1 MKHAP
6 GNPALSL
13 FACGC
18 RLLGTIFSILGW
30 EIMHPSEAQLAAA
43 VSAAKAKQALTQ
55 TEQDGF
61 LGSVF
66 NAEQIELVDKW
77 IATNDSAIDRSEL
90 GLKVKK

>member
-1 MKHAP
+1 M
-6 GNPALSL
+6 
-13 FACGC
+13 
-18 RLLGTIFSILGW
+18 
-30 EIMHPSEAQLAAA
+30 PSTEAQLAAA
-43 VSAAKAKQALTQ
+43 MSVAKAKQALTQ

-77 IATNDSAIDRSEL
+77 IATNDPAIDRPEAIRRLVEL

>member
-1 MKHAP
+1 MQP
-6 GNPALSL
+6 
-13 FACGC
+13 
-18 RLLGTIFSILGW
+18 T
-30 EIMHPSEAQLAAA
+30 EAQLAAA
-43 VSAAKAKQALTQ
+43 VSATKAKQALTQ

-77 IATNDSAIDRSEL
+77 IATNDPAIDRSEAIRRLVEL

>member
-1 MKHAP
+1 VP
-6 GNPALSL
+6 
-13 FACGC
+13 
-18 RLLGTIFSILGW
+18 R
-30 EIMHPSEAQLAAA
+30 
-43 VSAAKAKQALTQ
+43 KQSRRLTQ

-77 IATNDSAIDRSEL
+77 IATNDPAIDRSEL